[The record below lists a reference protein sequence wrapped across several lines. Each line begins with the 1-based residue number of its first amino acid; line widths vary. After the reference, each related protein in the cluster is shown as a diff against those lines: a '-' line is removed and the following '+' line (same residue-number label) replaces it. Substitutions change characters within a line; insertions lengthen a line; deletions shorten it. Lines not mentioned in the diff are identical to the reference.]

1 MFVIKSAPLR
11 RAVRAFVPFALIP
24 ALVALGALVLR
35 QKNYALISLLIAL
48 LSFVLFAAGF
58 EKKKTGSRRLV
69 LVAVMV
75 ALSVAGRFIPVFK
88 PVTALTILTG
98 VYLGGEAG
106 FLTGSLTA
114 VLSNFYF
121 GQGPWTPFQMAA
133 LGIIGFLAAILFSRK
148 RNLPLLCLYGLLSG
162 VFYSCF
168 LDTWTM
174 LWTYGTIN
182 GEGYLAALAAA
193 IPYTILYSVSNVIFI
208 LLLDPPFGK
217 RLGRI
222 ITKYKI

>member
-1 MFVIKSAPLR
+1 MVFERYYI
-11 RAVRAFVPFALIP
+11 
-24 ALVALGALVLR
+24 
-35 QKNYALISLLIAL
+35 LISLFIIAGSLAVVFARLDKRRTGVRRLTLISVMTAL
-48 LSFVLFAAGF
+48 SIVSRFIFAA
-58 EKKKTGSRRLV
+58 LP
-69 LVAVMV
+69 A
-75 ALSVAGRFIPVFK
+75 FK
-88 PVTALTILTG
+88 PMSAIVILTG
-98 VYLGGEAG
+98 VYLGPEAG
-106 FLTGSLTA
+106 FLCGALSA
-114 VLSNFYF
+114 FISNFYF

-133 LGIIGFLAAILFSRK
+133 LGIIGFLAALLFSRK

-222 ITKYKI
+222 ITKYRI

>member
-1 MFVIKSAPLR
+1 M
-11 RAVRAFVPFALIP
+11 
-24 ALVALGALVLR
+24 VLER
-35 QKNYALISLLIAL
+35 YYILISLFIIAGSLAIVFARLDKRRTGVRRLTLISVMIAL
-48 LSFVLFAAGF
+48 SIVSRFIFAA
-58 EKKKTGSRRLV
+58 LP
-69 LVAVMV
+69 A
-75 ALSVAGRFIPVFK
+75 FK
-88 PVTALTILTG
+88 PMSAIVILTG
-98 VYLGGEAG
+98 VYLGPEAG
-106 FLTGSLTA
+106 FLCGALSA
-114 VLSNFYF
+114 FLSNFYF

-133 LGIIGFLAAILFSRK
+133 LGIIGFFAAHLFSRK
-148 RNLPLLCLYGLLSG
+148 RNIPLLCLYGLLSG

-222 ITKYKI
+222 ITKYRI

>member
-1 MFVIKSAPLR
+1 MIFERYYI
-11 RAVRAFVPFALIP
+11 
-24 ALVALGALVLR
+24 
-35 QKNYALISLLIAL
+35 LISLFIIAGSLAVVFARLDKRRTGVRRLTLISVMTAL
-48 LSFVLFAAGF
+48 SIVSRFIFAA
-58 EKKKTGSRRLV
+58 LP
-69 LVAVMV
+69 A
-75 ALSVAGRFIPVFK
+75 FK
-88 PVTALTILTG
+88 PMSAIVILTG
-98 VYLGGEAG
+98 VYLGPEAG
-106 FLTGSLTA
+106 FLCGALSA
-114 VLSNFYF
+114 FLSNFYF

-133 LGIIGFLAAILFSRK
+133 LGIIGFLAAVIFSRK

>member
-1 MFVIKSAPLR
+1 MIFERYYI
-11 RAVRAFVPFALIP
+11 
-24 ALVALGALVLR
+24 
-35 QKNYALISLLIAL
+35 LISLFIIAGSLAVVFARLDKRRTGVRRLTLISVMTAL
-48 LSFVLFAAGF
+48 SIVSRFIFAA
-58 EKKKTGSRRLV
+58 LP
-69 LVAVMV
+69 A
-75 ALSVAGRFIPVFK
+75 FK
-88 PVTALTILTG
+88 PMSAIVILTG
-98 VYLGGEAG
+98 VYLGPEAG
-106 FLTGSLTA
+106 FLCGALSA
-114 VLSNFYF
+114 FLSNFYF

-222 ITKYKI
+222 ITKYRI

>member
-1 MFVIKSAPLR
+1 MIFERYYI
-11 RAVRAFVPFALIP
+11 
-24 ALVALGALVLR
+24 
-35 QKNYALISLLIAL
+35 LISLFLIAGSL
-48 LSFVLFAAGF
+48 AVLFARLD
-58 EKKKTGSRRLV
+58 KRRTGVRRLT
-69 LVAVMV
+69 LISVMT
-75 ALSVAGRFIPVFK
+75 ALSIVSRFIFAALPAFK
-88 PVTALTILTG
+88 PMSAIVILTG
-98 VYLGGEAG
+98 VYLGPEAG
-106 FLTGSLTA
+106 FLCGALSA
-114 VLSNFYF
+114 FLSNFYF

-133 LGIIGFLAAILFSRK
+133 LGIIGFLAALLFSKK

-193 IPYTILYSVSNVIFI
+193 IPYTILYSVSNVVFL

-222 ITKYKI
+222 ITKYRI

>member
-1 MFVIKSAPLR
+1 MIFERYYI
-11 RAVRAFVPFALIP
+11 
-24 ALVALGALVLR
+24 
-35 QKNYALISLLIAL
+35 LISLFIIAGSLAVVFARLDKRRTGVRRLTLISVMTAL
-48 LSFVLFAAGF
+48 SIVSRFIFAAF
-58 EKKKTGSRRLV
+58 P
-69 LVAVMV
+69 A
-75 ALSVAGRFIPVFK
+75 FK
-88 PVTALTILTG
+88 PMSAIVILTG
-98 VYLGGEAG
+98 VYLGPEAG
-106 FLTGSLTA
+106 FLCGALSA
-114 VLSNFYF
+114 FLSNFYF

-133 LGIIGFLAAILFSRK
+133 LGIIGFIASILFSRRK
-148 RNLPLLCLYGLLSG
+148 NLPLLCLYGLLSG

-208 LLLDPPFGK
+208 LLLDPPFGR

-222 ITKYKI
+222 ITKYRI

>member
-1 MFVIKSAPLR
+1 MIFERYYI
-11 RAVRAFVPFALIP
+11 
-24 ALVALGALVLR
+24 
-35 QKNYALISLLIAL
+35 LISLFIIAGSLAVVFARLDKRRTGVRRLTLISVMTAL
-48 LSFVLFAAGF
+48 SIVSRFIFAA
-58 EKKKTGSRRLV
+58 LP
-69 LVAVMV
+69 A
-75 ALSVAGRFIPVFK
+75 FK
-88 PVTALTILTG
+88 PMSAIVILTG
-98 VYLGGEAG
+98 VYLGPEAG
-106 FLTGSLTA
+106 FVCGALSA
-114 VLSNFYF
+114 FLSNFYF

-222 ITKYKI
+222 ITKYRI